1 MNTKLTLRM
10 DETVVRKAKGEA
22 RRRGKSVS
30 QMVSEFFDSLGP
42 GDHTSPNLLP
52 ITKSLVGVLRGGKVN
67 EKDYVAHLLKK
78 HQ

>member
-10 DETVVRKAKGEA
+10 DATVVRKAKGEA

-30 QMVSEFFDSLGP
+30 RMVAEFFDSLGP
-42 GDHTSPNLLP
+42 GHRRAPTLP
-52 ITKSLVGVLRGGKVN
+52 PLTRSLVGVLKGRKRS
-67 EKDYVAHLLKK
+67 EEDYIAHLRKK

>member
-10 DETVVRKAKGEA
+10 DEAVVRKAKGAA

-42 GDHTSPNLLP
+42 GERRSPTLP
-52 ITKSLVGVLRGGKVN
+52 PLTRSLVGVLKGSKVS
-67 EKDYVAHLLKK
+67 EADYIAHLRKK

>member
-10 DETVVRKAKGEA
+10 DETVIRKAKGEA

-30 QMVSEFFDSLGP
+30 QMVSEFFESFSP
-42 GDHTSPNLLP
+42 RDHTLP
-52 ITKSLVGVLRGGKVN
+52 IWPPLTKSLVGVLKGGKIS
-67 EKDYVAHLLKK
+67 EKDYIVHLRKK

>member
-1 MNTKLTLRM
+1 M

-42 GDHTSPNLLP
+42 RDHPSPILP
-52 ITKSLVGVLRGGKVN
+52 PLTKSLIGVLKGCKVS
-67 EKDYVAHLLKK
+67 EKDYVAHLRKK

>member
-42 GDHTSPNLLP
+42 RDHRPPMLP
-52 ITKSLVGVLRGGKVN
+52 PLTRSLVGVLKGRKVS
-67 EKDYVAHLLKK
+67 EEDYIAHLRKK

>member
-42 GDHTSPNLLP
+42 GDRTSPKLP
-52 ITKSLVGVLRGGKVN
+52 PLTKSLVGVLRGFKVK
-67 EKDYVAHLLKK
+67 EKDYIAHLHKK

>member
-10 DETVVRKAKGEA
+10 DETVIRKAKGEA

-30 QMVSEFFDSLGP
+30 QMVSEFFESL
-42 GDHTSPNLLP
+42 SPRDYTLP
-52 ITKSLVGVLRGGKVN
+52 ILPPLTKSLVGVLKGGKVSV
-67 EKDYVAHLLKK
+67 KDYIAHLRKK